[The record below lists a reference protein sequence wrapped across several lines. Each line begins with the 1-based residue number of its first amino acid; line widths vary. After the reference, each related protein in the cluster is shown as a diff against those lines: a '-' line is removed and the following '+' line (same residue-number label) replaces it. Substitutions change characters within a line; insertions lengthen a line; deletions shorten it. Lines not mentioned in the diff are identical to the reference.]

1 MSYADDLMK
10 GGLRA
15 AFLSQVSL
23 AGVRN
28 RCRVFRVRDQQRAH
42 HDTEIRRGGDGE
54 KHAPLRDAAR
64 TLARGRQSHG
74 KALAILRHNAR

>member
-1 MSYADDLMK
+1 MPMIK

-15 AFLSQVSL
+15 AFLSLVSL

-28 RCRVFRVRDQQRAH
+28 RCRVFPPVRDQQRAH